1 MIHNNWQTK
10 ESVKKGQMRTYR
22 CEKIHCQKCADAG

>member
-10 ESVKKGQMRTYR
+10 ESVKKV
-22 CEKIHCQKCADAG
+22 KCVHT